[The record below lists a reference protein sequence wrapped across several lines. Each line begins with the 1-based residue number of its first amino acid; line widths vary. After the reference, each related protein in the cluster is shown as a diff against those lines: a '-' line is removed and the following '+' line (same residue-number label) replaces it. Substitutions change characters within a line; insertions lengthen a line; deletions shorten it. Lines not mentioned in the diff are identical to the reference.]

1 MGVTRG
7 QALRVAAGA
16 APIVVAAATGVRPA
30 GFRRPGAVETPAARR
45 RRERAER
52 RTRVLGVL
60 AGALTAAVVGGEV
73 ARVWKRGSAPMPA
86 ETQDLVGAAEEAVRE
101 TVAVAYEGYRGGS
114 AEERAL
120 VNVLLSFTAT
130 FGAARVTT
138 HGIRRR
144 GRVGPF
150 RNLVVADQHVHHF
163 IPGILIAF
171 LAGGAGILA
180 RDESIDP
187 WLAVPFGAGVA
198 LTFDESALL
207 LKLDDVYWTEE
218 GIVSVQIAL
227 TTVAM
232 LSAAALVLR
241 VLRRGERRVLDVE
254 SEPWSSAPQAPTTSP
269 TP

>member
-16 APIVVAAATGVRPA
+16 VPVVAAAAAGVRPP

-52 RTRVLGVL
+52 RTRVLGLL
-60 AGALTAAVVGGEV
+60 AGGLTAAVAGGEV
-73 ARVWKRGSAPMPA
+73 ARVWKRGSAPMPT

-101 TVAVAYEGYRGGS
+101 TVAVAYAGYRGGS
-114 AEERAL
+114 AVERSL
-120 VNVLLSFTAT
+120 VNLLLSFSAT
-130 FGAARVTT
+130 FGAARITT

-144 GRVGPF
+144 GTVGPF
-150 RNLVVADQHVHHF
+150 RNLVVADHHVHHF
-163 IPGILIAF
+163 VPGILLAF
-171 LAGGAGILA
+171 LSGGAGILA

-187 WLAVPFGAGVA
+187 WLAIPFGAGVA
-198 LTFDESALL
+198 LTLDESALL

-227 TTVAM
+227 TTAAM
-232 LSAAALVLR
+232 LSAAALALR
-241 VLRRGERRVLDVE
+241 VLRRGERRVLDVQ
-254 SEPWSSAPQAPTTSP
+254 SETWRSSPHEETASP